1 MRNRVRAA
9 VLLLAGTVASSAF
22 ADNYPSRPIRWIVPY
37 AAGGGSDTLAR
48 MIAPEVSKR
57 LGQSIVV
64 ENKPGA
70 ASAIAAAEVAR
81 SAPDGY
87 TIFSADNG
95 TLVYNPALYK
105 KLAYNPKEFRPVS
118 LLARSPLI
126 LVVGPGSK
134 AQSVKEL
141 FEFIKS
147 QPGKISHASAGP
159 GSPHAMAMELVKAR
173 AGLDMIHVPY
183 RGGAPA
189 LQDVAAGQV
198 PMTMTDFSSAAGMIE
213 TGKIRALAVAN
224 DKRMAQLPN
233 LPTFDELGQ
242 PGIYAEAFAGVV
254 VPAAT
259 PNDVVAKLEKAVS
272 ESVNDPAIRKRLIEI
287 GQEPVGGMA
296 EQFTAVLNREVP
308 RWHKLIKDLN
318 MTLD

>member
-1 MRNRVRAA
+1 MRNLLRALVFGLCA
-9 VLLLAGTVASSAF
+9 AGATAAS
-22 ADNYPSRPIRWIVPY
+22 ADNYPSRTIRWIVPY

-48 MIAPEVSKR
+48 MIAPEMSKR
-57 LGQSIVV
+57 LGQSIIV

-105 KLAYNPKEFRPVS
+105 KLSYSPKEFRPVS
-118 LLARSPLI
+118 LIARSPLI
-126 LVVGPGSK
+126 LVVGPSSK
-134 AQSVKEL
+134 EQSVKDL
-141 FEFIKS
+141 VALIKS

-173 AGLDMIHVPY
+173 LGLDMIHVPY

-189 LQDVAAGQV
+189 LQDVAAGQI
-198 PMTMTDFSSAAGMIE
+198 PMTMTDYSSAAGMIG
-213 TGKIRALAVAN
+213 TGKIRALAFAN
-224 DKRMAQLPN
+224 DKRMPQLPN
-233 LPTFDELGQ
+233 LPTFDELGY
-242 PGIYAEAFAGVV
+242 PGVYAEAFAGVV
-254 VPAAT
+254 VPAKT
-259 PNDVVAKLEKAVS
+259 PDDVVAKLEKAVR
-272 ESVNDPAIRKRLIEI
+272 ESVNDPAIKARLIEI
-287 GQEPVGGMA
+287 GQEPVGGTAA
-296 EQFTAVLNREVP
+296 EFTAVLDREVP

>member
-1 MRNRVRAA
+1 
-9 VLLLAGTVASSAF
+9 
-22 ADNYPSRPIRWIVPY
+22 
-37 AAGGGSDTLAR
+37 
-48 MIAPEVSKR
+48 
-57 LGQSIVV
+57 
-64 ENKPGA
+64 
-70 ASAIAAAEVAR
+70 
-81 SAPDGY
+81 
-87 TIFSADNG
+87 
-95 TLVYNPALYK
+95 
-105 KLAYNPKEFRPVS
+105 
-118 LLARSPLI
+118 
-126 LVVGPGSK
+126 
-134 AQSVKEL
+134 
-141 FEFIKS
+141 
-147 QPGKISHASAGP
+147 
-159 GSPHAMAMELVKAR
+159 
-173 AGLDMIHVPY
+173 
-183 RGGAPA
+183 
-189 LQDVAAGQV
+189 
-198 PMTMTDFSSAAGMIE
+198 MIE

-287 GQEPVGGMA
+287 GQEPVGGTA

>member
-1 MRNRVRAA
+1 VRSSFRI
-9 VLLLAGTVASSAF
+9 LLAGLFVAGAISEAS
-22 ADNYPSRPIRWIVPY
+22 ADNYPSRPIRWLVPY

-48 MIAPEVSKR
+48 MIAPEMSKR
-57 LGQSIVV
+57 LGQSIVI

-105 KLAYNPKEFRPVS
+105 KLAYAPKDFRPVS
-118 LLARSPLI
+118 LIARSPLI
-126 LVVGPGSK
+126 LVVGPESK

-141 FEFIKS
+141 FEQIKS

-173 AGLDMIHVPY
+173 VGLDMVHVPY

-189 LQDVAAGQV
+189 LQDVAAGQI
-198 PMTMTDFSSAAGMIE
+198 PMTMTDFSSAAGMIA
-213 TGKIRALAVAN
+213 TGKIRALAFAN
-224 DKRMAQLPN
+224 DKRM
-233 LPTFDELGQ
+233 D
-242 PGIYAEAFAGVV
+242 
-254 VPAAT
+254 
-259 PNDVVAKLEKAVS
+259 
-272 ESVNDPAIRKRLIEI
+272 
-287 GQEPVGGMA
+287 
-296 EQFTAVLNREVP
+296 
-308 RWHKLIKDLN
+308 
-318 MTLD
+318 